1 MNSGCQDFTTS
12 CRLDFRTSVSTE
24 VSTEFSHSVSTEVS
38 QSLFGRASLPGPS
51 ILTGLVPEVGFGNGW
66 FASLRWPANK
76 RERDVIFDPF
86 LSPRNIICFGTQQ
99 AVFSVTR
106 NILGNENSLPARGGG
121 ENSSEVVVFYRAPR
135 VPRPIFKRST
145 GPRHFHSKLAPQNL
159 VFAHYRTKN
168 GANPAGFAPGKG
180 SIRSNFSRIK
190 HPICSLA
197 LAVQSAF

>member
-86 LSPRNIICFGTQQ
+86 LSPRNIICFGTRQ

-106 NILGNENSLPARGGG
+106 NILGNENSLPARGGVKTPPK
-121 ENSSEVVVFYRAPR
+121 SSFFTGHPVCRDRFSSDQRDLAIFTRNWLRRTSFLHITAQKTRQILQDLPR
-135 VPRPIFKRST
+135 EKARFDPIFRE
-145 GPRHFHSKLAPQNL
+145 
-159 VFAHYRTKN
+159 
-168 GANPAGFAPGKG
+168 
-180 SIRSNFSRIK
+180 
-190 HPICSLA
+190 
-197 LAVQSAF
+197 